1 MSVLHNLKVFR
12 SAALLTLVVAAASAV
27 AAEVSILNVSYDPT
41 RELYVEFNKAFQEH
55 YKKETGDTVTIR
67 TSHGGSSKQARTVID
82 GAPADVVTL
91 GISSDIDQIAKSG
104 LLDTQWQSRLADNS
118 TPYTSTIVLLV
129 RKGNPKGIKDWD
141 DLIKPGINVVTP
153 NPKTSAGARWNYL
166 AAWLHA
172 LKQPGGDEAKAREF
186 VQALYKNVGVL
197 DSGARGSTTTFVE
210 RGIGDVLIAWE
221 NEALLS
227 VKDLG
232 PDKFDIVVPSSS
244 ILAEP
249 PVAVVDKNVS
259 KHGTEKVAKAYL
271 DYLYSP
277 EGQEIAARHFYRP
290 RLESVA
296 AKYRDQYPQLKLYT
310 VDAELGGWTKVQAE
324 HFADGG
330 VFDSIY
336 LKK

>member
-1 MSVLHNLKVFR
+1 MGNEADSTEVEGC
-12 SAALLTLVVAAASAV
+12 S

-41 RELYVEFNKAFQEH
+41 RELYAEFNKAFQTH
-55 YKKETGDTVTIR
+55 YKEQTGDRAVIR
-67 TSHGGSSKQARTVID
+67 SSHGGSSKQARTVID
-82 GAPADVVTL
+82 GVPADVVTL
-91 GISSDIDQIAKSG
+91 GISSDIDQIARSG
-104 LLDTQWQSRLADNS
+104 LLDKGWQARLPDNS

-129 RKGNPKGIKDWD
+129 RKGNPKGIHDWD
-141 DLIKPGINVVTP
+141 DLIRSDIKVVTP

-166 AAWLHA
+166 AAWLYA
-172 LKQPGGDEAKAREF
+172 LKQGNGDEDKARDF
-186 VQALYKNVGVL
+186 IAKLYRNVSVL

-232 PDKFDIVVPSSS
+232 PDRFDIVVPSSS

-249 PVAVVDKNVS
+249 PVALVDANAAKQ
-259 KHGTEKVAKAYL
+259 GTEKVAQAYL
-271 DYLYSP
+271 EYLYSP

-290 RLESVA
+290 RLEAVA
-296 AKYRDQYPQLKLYT
+296 AKYRDQFPALKLYK
-310 VDAELGGWTKVQAE
+310 VDEELGGWTQVQAT

-336 LKK
+336 LSK

>member
-1 MSVLHNLKVFR
+1 M
-12 SAALLTLVVAAASAV
+12 
-27 AAEVSILNVSYDPT
+27 
-41 RELYVEFNKAFQEH
+41 
-55 YKKETGDTVTIR
+55 
-67 TSHGGSSKQARTVID
+67 
-82 GAPADVVTL
+82 
-91 GISSDIDQIAKSG
+91 
-104 LLDTQWQSRLADNS
+104 
-118 TPYTSTIVLLV
+118 
-129 RKGNPKGIKDWD
+129 
-141 DLIKPGINVVTP
+141 
-153 NPKTSAGARWNYL
+153 
-166 AAWLHA
+166 
-172 LKQPGGDEAKAREF
+172 
-186 VQALYKNVGVL
+186 
-197 DSGARGSTTTFVE
+197 E

-249 PVAVVDKNVS
+249 PVAVVDKNAV

-277 EGQEIAARHFYRP
+277 EGQEIAAKHFYRP

-310 VDAELGGWTKVQAE
+310 VDQELGGWTKVQAE